1 MALNQN
7 HTVEELGGTRCSIVE
22 KGISEERVKF
32 LTALLNG
39 NGYTVVCA
47 PAATPE
53 HYTLGVT
60 DLMFNPT
67 NAIYGRILRT
77 HKGDIVSAAYWLQQ
91 EQESNLEVPYFLK
104 HTNA

>member
-22 KGISEERVKF
+22 KGIPEERVKF
-32 LTALLNG
+32 LTTLLNG
-39 NGYTVVCA
+39 NGFTVVCA
-47 PAATPE
+47 PSTTPDLF
-53 HYTLGVT
+53 TLGVT

-67 NAIYGRILRT
+67 NAVYGRLLRT

-91 EQESNLEVPYFLK
+91 EKENNAEVPYFLK
-104 HTNA
+104 KTQA